1 MGLSEIINIIEQSYN
16 EDRNKNFIVIIDGK
30 KHKKK
35 LFVSGN
41 NLVYEY
47 AKHSRNKG
55 YECLYTDKWS
65 EIYPQPKTDNTTLMR
80 KRLNKV
86 YVYLCKSGLWGK
98 YKKDIEFLLSL
109 SNTDLQELVKSNY
122 ETYCKF
128 KEQNGLHISG
138 DMFFNLLTKG
148 IKTIKYE
155 KYTRLEDS
163 ADFAK
168 AIKERREF
176 SRKWYNGYD
185 ISIDCKPVQDD
196 MYAWY
201 SEEYKGLLNGH
212 YYIALDEKHVWFCE
226 DD

>member
-1 MGLSEIINIIEQSYN
+1 MRLSEIINIIEQSYN

-47 AKHSRNKG
+47 AKRNKG
-55 YECLYTDKWS
+55 YECFDTDKWS

-98 YKKDIEFLLSL
+98 YKKDVEFLLSL
-109 SNTDLQELVKSNY
+109 SNTDLQKLVESNY

-138 DMFFNLLTKG
+138 DMFFNLLSKG

-155 KYTRLEDS
+155 KYTSLEDS

-168 AIKERREF
+168 AIKERKEF
-176 SRKWYNGYD
+176 SRKWYNCYD

-201 SEEYKGLLNGH
+201 SEEYKGCLNGH